1 MATGAA
7 AMPLADALL
16 TGLRFLDAVYY
27 VYLLLIFVYILL
39 SWIRL
44 PYNRIL
50 SAFERFLYDVVTPY
64 LGIFRRF
71 LPMLRLGGLGLD
83 LSPIIAI
90 LVLSIVWRLIRAGIE
105 QLA

>member
-1 MATGAA
+1 ML
-7 AMPLADALL
+7 LADAVL
-16 TGLRFLDAVYY
+16 TALRFIDAVYY

-44 PYNRIL
+44 PYNRVL

-64 LGIFRRF
+64 LTVFRRF
-71 LPMLRLGGLGLD
+71 LPMLRLGGVGLD

-90 LVLSIVWRLIRAGIE
+90 VVLSIVWRLIRAGVE
-105 QLA
+105 QLV

>member
-1 MATGAA
+1 ML
-7 AMPLADALL
+7 LADAVL
-16 TGLRFLDAVYY
+16 TALRFIDAVYY

-44 PYNRIL
+44 PYNRVL

-64 LGIFRRF
+64 LSVFRRF
-71 LPMLRLGGLGLD
+71 LPMLRLGGVGLD

-90 LVLSIVWRLIRAGIE
+90 VVLSIVWRLIRAGVE
-105 QLA
+105 QLV

>member
-1 MATGAA
+1 ML
-7 AMPLADALL
+7 LADAVL
-16 TGLRFLDAVYY
+16 TALRFIDAVYY

-44 PYNRIL
+44 PYNRVL

-64 LGIFRRF
+64 LAVFRRF
-71 LPMLRLGGLGLD
+71 LPMLRLGGVGLD

-90 LVLSIVWRLIRAGIE
+90 VVLSIVWRLIRAGVE
-105 QLA
+105 QLV